1 MGGRE
6 QGLEKEKSPAQEQKK
21 ETEMCVCL
29 YFERILMRLKPTL
42 PQNYVRP
49 TQVVLTFLTNRRV
62 KLTLNICKNMPKN
75 ARLLCIQSKNA
86 LLQVSMVSYTFALL
100 TPSMWC
106 ILCYVASLR
115 RVQLAGGGQRHPQST
130 AFQPFPQGLPS
141 DGMRSPTP
149 PTGDAQ
155 RHSLALKLNTS

>member
-1 MGGRE
+1 
-6 QGLEKEKSPAQEQKK
+6 
-21 ETEMCVCL
+21 
-29 YFERILMRLKPTL
+29 
-42 PQNYVRP
+42 
-49 TQVVLTFLTNRRV
+49 
-62 KLTLNICKNMPKN
+62 MPKN

-149 PTGDAQ
+149 PTCDAQ